1 MQNDYPELGL
11 LDDTL
16 RELAPVPAAAVVVEA
31 PAALAPEPVPARP
44 AVVARPI
51 SFMMETNIKTVHAED
66 TVADVEQVLGANK
79 FSSVPVV
86 GSNGAIVGMISCQ
99 DLVMFHAEKKVAA
112 AVRAWEISRI
122 NNFEVGPNASVLEVA
137 RLMIEH
143 QVQHVAVT
151 EHGVLLGLVSAIDFV
166 EQLVINEAA

>member
-1 MQNDYPELGL
+1 MQDEYPELSL
-11 LDDTL
+11 LDDAL
-16 RELAPVPAAAVVVEA
+16 PELAPVPAEVVA
-31 PAALAPEPVPARP
+31 PAPPAAMAAPPAPP
-44 AVVARPI
+44 AAAARPI

-66 TVADVEQVLGANK
+66 TVADVEQVLASNK

-122 NNFEVGPNASVLEVA
+122 NNFEVGPATPVLEVA
-137 RLMIEH
+137 KLMIAH
-143 QVQHVAVT
+143 RMQHVAVT